1 MRSCKVPDEKSDIK
15 RMNMLIS
22 RCLFYRHITGH
33 RMRMILF
40 VVLFFV
46 IDFNVFATDRV
57 MAEAERI
64 IRDFHRL
71 EELLGQA
78 VPSGFQRT
86 GPDMSKRS
94 YGTTMLCDIKSDFC
108 GFKQKELS
116 ALCFV

>member
-33 RMRMILF
+33 CM
-40 VVLFFV
+40 
-46 IDFNVFATDRV
+46 
-57 MAEAERI
+57 RI